1 MIATWHNPDGSEVR
15 IVARGNFS
23 LGAGGL
29 VNLLLALAVVTLSLA
44 GFVAW
49 QGYWPVLLI
58 AVLQVVLVTWIL
70 IRAWQRAWVSD
81 VIDIGPERIRIVRQR
96 HKRRSRIELPTAWA
110 VVELERSHIAWY
122 SPMLRLRSGSRK
134 VELGRFLTTEEKQ
147 QLAEHL
153 HNAIRRHSAMKG
165 ALNI

>member
-1 MIATWHNPDGSEVR
+1 MIATWQKSNGSEIR

-58 AVLQVVLVTWIL
+58 AVIQVVLVTWIL
-70 IRAWQRAWVSD
+70 VKAWQRAWVSD
-81 VIDIGPERIRIVRQR
+81 SIDVGPEQIRVVRQR
-96 HKRRSRIELPTAWA
+96 HKRAIRIELPTAWA
-110 VVELERSHIAWY
+110 IVELKRPQIAWY
-122 SPMLRLRSGSRK
+122 SPILKLKSGSRE
-134 VELGRFLTTEEKQ
+134 VELGRFLTSEEKH

-153 HNAIRRHSAMKG
+153 QNAIKRHSAMKG
-165 ALNI
+165 LLNF